1 MIEKKTDSKG
11 LLIVAQQR
19 GLKNIEDM
27 INAMNYLI
35 AATDLPE
42 QLRILEVSTDVE
54 VTFSIESI
62 DILADVCKEA
72 TKKYKN
78 IQHAVV
84 LNSPVNT
91 VLALLMSHKKLPKEY
106 QLQVFSTRAAA
117 LLWLQSDLKDT

>member
-1 MIEKKTDSKG
+1 MIDKKTDSKG
-11 LLIVAQQR
+11 LLIVAQQSR
-19 GLKNIEDM
+19 LVHIKDM

-72 TKKYKN
+72 T
-78 IQHAVV
+78 
-84 LNSPVNT
+84 
-91 VLALLMSHKKLPKEY
+91 
-106 QLQVFSTRAAA
+106 
-117 LLWLQSDLKDT
+117 